1 MQRALPLDPRAFGYN
16 PNLPLQKPDM
26 DKAKKLLA
34 EAGFANGQGI
44 PELVMIYPTGG
55 RYLMGESVAEY
66 VSQQFAKVG
75 VKVKLA
81 PAEYGTWI
89 AQMRD
94 KKSFDLGMM
103 GWGGGGRFEVG
114 DTMFFQLHS
123 ASAYSWLTN
132 GDFDQALDRA
142 RATMDPETRKQL
154 YWKAQEI
161 AYGLSAVLPAHQ
173 TNSIYGV
180 RSDVVWE
187 AQLGEMVLLHE
198 ASRKP

>member
-1 MQRALPLDPRAFGYN
+1 
-16 PNLPLQKPDM
+16 
-26 DKAKKLLA
+26 
-34 EAGFANGQGI
+34 
-44 PELVMIYPTGG
+44 
-55 RYLMGESVAEY
+55 
-66 VSQQFAKVG
+66 VG
-75 VKVKLA
+75 VKVKLS

-123 ASAYSWLTN
+123 ESPYSWFSN
-132 GDFDQALDRA
+132 GDLDQTLDRA
-142 RATMDPETRKQL
+142 RETMDPESRKQL

-198 ASRKP
+198 AARKP

>member
-1 MQRALPLDPRAFGYN
+1 
-16 PNLPLQKPDM
+16 
-26 DKAKKLLA
+26 
-34 EAGFANGQGI
+34 
-44 PELVMIYPTGG
+44 
-55 RYLMGESVAEY
+55 
-66 VSQQFAKVG
+66 
-75 VKVKLA
+75 
-81 PAEYGTWI
+81 
-89 AQMRD
+89 
-94 KKSFDLGMM
+94 MM

-123 ASAYSWLTN
+123 ESAYSWLNN

-142 RATMDPETRKQL
+142 RSTMDQESRKQL